1 MGELLNILR
10 RLELLS
16 PGKGFRL
23 SKGIARGGINLML
36 LFELIGKDTR
46 SNTALVD
53 ERRSYTYEELYERCE
68 NLSYGLN
75 KLYGIRKGRKVGFVC
90 RNHADFVQG
99 IFAVSR
105 LGADVYLLN
114 CTMSQPQ
121 FDRLIEKQGFDFLIH
136 DEEFTGLIEASLY
149 ENGKIQSDH
158 GSLPTICSL
167 AETPRDAQQK
177 LGAVSGGGLILL
189 TGGTTGQSKEVVHRP
204 SLFNFLSPFEALL
217 DRLKLPDYRTAY
229 IATPIYH
236 GYGIAVLLAFFALG
250 KKVVIQD
257 RFQAAAAC
265 ELIRTHQVEVVTVV
279 PLMVHKMLRTD
290 PAALGSL
297 ACIASGGAKLNPSL
311 VKEVE
316 ERLGKVLYNLYGT
329 SEAGLNI
336 IATPADLAYDPAT
349 IGRPIGRGKLK
360 VMKNGSEVGTRATGQ
375 FCFRNNWSMVNK
387 EAQWIESGDLGY
399 RDERGYYFLSG
410 RKDDLIIC
418 AGNNIHPA
426 EVEAAVMLHP
436 AVEDAAVIGVEDA
449 ARGQVLK
456 AFVQLGPGAVLV
468 GEGLGVWLRG
478 QLTDFQVPREFVFVK
493 ELPYTAV
500 GKLDRKRLKEFTANS
515 LKKEK
520 QTQQKGESI

>member
-16 PGKGFRL
+16 VGKGFRL
-23 SKGIARGGINLML
+23 GKGIVRNGINLML
-36 LFELIGKDTR
+36 LFELVGKDER
-46 SNTALVD
+46 GKTALVD

-75 KLYGIRKGRKVGFVC
+75 KHYGIRKGWKVGFVC

-114 CTMSQPQ
+114 CAMSQPQ

-136 DEEFTGLIEASLY
+136 DEEFTGLIEASPY
-149 ENGKIQSDH
+149 EKRRILSDH
-158 GSLPTICSL
+158 DSLSAIHSL

-189 TGGTTGQSKEVVHRP
+189 TGGTTGPSKEVIHRP
-204 SLFNFLSPFEALL
+204 SLFNFLAPFETLL
-217 DRLKLPDYRTAY
+217 ERLKLPDYRTAY

-311 VKEVE
+311 VREVE

-329 SEAGLNI
+329 SEAGLNM
-336 IATPADLAYDPAT
+336 IATPADLSYDPAT
-349 IGRPIGRGKLK
+349 IGQPIGRGKLK
-360 VMKNGSEVGTRATGQ
+360 VMKDGAEVETRAIGQ
-375 FCFRNNWSMVNK
+375 FCFRNSWSMTNK

-399 RDERGYYFLSG
+399 RDERGYCFLSG
-410 RKDDLIIC
+410 RKDDLVIS
-418 AGNNIHPA
+418 AGNNIYPA

-436 AVEDAAVIGVEDA
+436 AVEDAAVIGVEDV

-456 AFVQLGPGAVLV
+456 AFVQLSPGAVLAS
-468 GEGLGVWLRG
+468 EGLGVWLRG
-478 QLTDFQVPREFVFVK
+478 QLADFQIPREVVFVE

-515 LKKEK
+515 SKKEK
-520 QTQQKGESI
+520 